1 MTPNQL
7 DLARRIATAYTNDAG
22 GSPTNAAG
30 THGWISEVV
39 STPADKGT
47 LTSMVNAGL
56 AVVWGS
62 AGKHDAATCR
72 LTDAG
77 WDALQAA
84 SAKPAPSKP
93 DVNLGVFNRKER
105 AAIEAA
111 AQVQKQGGNG
121 ADALRQ
127 ALRPG
132 SMFRSHLRA
141 MVTIAAAR

>member
-56 AVVWGS
+56 AVVWG
-62 AGKHDAATCR
+62 AMKGAPATCR

-84 SAKPAPSKP
+84 SAKPAPGKP
-93 DVNLGVFNRKER
+93 DADLSVFNRKER

-132 SMFRSHLRA
+132 SMFRSHLQA
-141 MVTIAAAR
+141 MVTVAAAR